1 MAFLSTHPFA
11 LIPFDE
17 EIGLAPSDVD
27 HQAYFHSLLVEFRPD
42 DPLPDDE
49 ENIVFFASDES
60 GNAVLVDK
68 NGEPV

>member
-1 MAFLSTHPFA
+1 MT
-11 LIPFDE
+11 
-17 EIGLAPSDVD
+17 V
-27 HQAYFHSLLVEFRPD
+27 
-42 DPLPDDE
+42 PDDE